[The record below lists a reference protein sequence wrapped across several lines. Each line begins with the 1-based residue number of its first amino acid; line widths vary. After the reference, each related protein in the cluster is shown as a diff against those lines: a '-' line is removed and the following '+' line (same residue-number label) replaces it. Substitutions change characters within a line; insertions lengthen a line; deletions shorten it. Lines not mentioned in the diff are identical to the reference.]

1 MGELTNAAHARG
13 KNTHGRSAAMKV
25 KDAMHEGCEWV
36 SPDTRVT
43 EIAKMMR
50 KSDIGA
56 IPVGENDK
64 LVGMVTDRDICCKGV
79 ANGHDI
85 DMLTARD
92 VMSVGIAYCRDSDD
106 VEDAAEL
113 MERRRIR
120 RLPVIDKNKRMVGM
134 LSLGDIS
141 HSATP
146 SLTAELTQA
155 VSAHH
160 G

>member
-1 MGELTNAAHARG
+1 
-13 KNTHGRSAAMKV
+13 MKV

-43 EIAKMMR
+43 DIAKIMR

-56 IPVGENDK
+56 VPVGENDK
-64 LVGMVTDRDICCKGV
+64 LIGMVTDRDICCKGV

-85 DMLTARD
+85 ETLTARD
-92 VMSVGIAYCRDSDD
+92 VMTAGIAFCRDTDD
-106 VEDAAEL
+106 VEDAADL

-141 HSATP
+141 HAASP

-160 G
+160 A

>member
-1 MGELTNAAHARG
+1 
-13 KNTHGRSAAMKV
+13 MKV
-25 KDAMHEGCEWV
+25 KDAMHAGCEWV

-43 EIAKMMR
+43 EIAKQMR

-56 IPVGENDK
+56 VPVGENDK

-85 DMLTARD
+85 DALTARD
-92 VMSVGIAYCRDSDD
+92 VMTVGIAWCRDTDD
-106 VEDAAEL
+106 VEDAAEM

-141 HSATP
+141 HAASP

-155 VSAHH
+155 VSGHH